1 MKKIVT
7 IVTSSALLAL
17 LPAITQAQTGKEA
30 APQSGAADTSG
41 GLAAAAAGKPAKTV
55 GGATRGVKKNA
66 DGKEQPAVAKEKDK
80 EKAVE
85 AKPAPAAA
93 TSK

>member
-7 IVTSSALLAL
+7 IVTSSVLLVL
-17 LPAITQAQTGKEA
+17 LPSISQAQSAKES
-30 APQSGAADTSG
+30 APQPTAADTSG

-66 DGKEQPAVAKEKDK
+66 DGKEQAPVAKEKA
-80 EKAVE
+80 EE
-85 AKPAPAAA
+85 AKPAAAA
-93 TSK
+93 TTSK